1 MAEFGLPANADL
13 QYAETAAPLTRE
25 EFEARAYAATSAQPQ
40 YQPAPA
46 PPYQPAPA
54 PQYQPPAAQY
64 QPVPAPQYQP
74 PAPQPGIGGTPSR
87 QSAPPPMPSYAPQ
100 PLGGSTAGGYQPQSH
115 SSAPPIYGIVQQ
127 ATAAMPGVDQ
137 DPEAVP
143 DRAPRI
149 LAGFLV
155 SYDVEPLG
163 RFWPIYQGK
172 NRLGRRGGGTD
183 LDIELDHPT
192 TSSRHAVILAA
203 ACPGRLKLEDTG
215 STNGTLLNGVRVAP
229 GTRPELKDGDRVRLG
244 LLSTIVKVV

>member
-1 MAEFGLPANADL
+1 M
-13 QYAETAAPLTRE
+13 Y
-25 EFEARAYAATSAQPQ
+25 
-40 YQPAPA
+40 APA
-46 PPYQPAPA
+46 PHPV
-54 PQYQPPAAQY
+54 AAQ
-64 QPVPAPQYQP
+64 
-74 PAPQPGIGGTPSR
+74 PG
-87 QSAPPPMPSYAPQ
+87 
-100 PLGGSTAGGYQPQSH
+100 
-115 SSAPPIYGIVQQ
+115 
-127 ATAAMPGVDQ
+127 TAAMPGVEQ

-172 NRLGRRGGGTD
+172 NKLGRKGSGTD

-192 TSSRHAVILAA
+192 TSSRHATILAA

-215 STNGTLLNGVRVAP
+215 STNGTLLNGVRVTP
-229 GTRPELKDGDRVRLG
+229 GTRLEVKDGDRIRFG